1 MRYSCTMNVLP
12 SGCRRSRVHETSANT
27 SNDRMRCAQRRPER
41 APTSNG
47 GRCVV
52 RHRNNAEQR
61 AIKSRVV
68 EARLAGS
75 NLRSLSEV
83 MAGRAAGSGVFCL
96 LMHFRHRLFL
106 AHVTPRRR
114 HQHPVFSY
122 PSCHCCSH
130 CPSFPKILGSLLS
143 SCPAMRRVRHEPSL
157 TERGQT

>member
-1 MRYSCTMNVLP
+1 MSSPAAVVAVESAKPARTRRMIGCDAPSAVLNV
-12 SGCRRSRVHETSANT
+12 
-27 SNDRMRCAQRRPER
+27 RRPRMEDAASFGTETMR
-41 APTSNG
+41 SSALS
-47 GRCVV
+47 
-52 RHRNNAEQR
+52 
-61 AIKSRVV
+61 SRVV

-75 NLRSLSEV
+75 NLRSSSEV

-122 PSCHCCSH
+122 PSRHCCSH
-130 CPSFPKILGSLLS
+130 CPSFRKILGSLLS